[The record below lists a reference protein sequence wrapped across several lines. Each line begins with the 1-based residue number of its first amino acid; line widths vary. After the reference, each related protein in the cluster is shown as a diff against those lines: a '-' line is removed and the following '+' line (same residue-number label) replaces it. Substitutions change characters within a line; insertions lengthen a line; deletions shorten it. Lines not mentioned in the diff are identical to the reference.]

1 MHRVTVTIDDE
12 LMGELDRVI
21 ALRGYQNRSE
31 AIRDLARSGLQR
43 AAEDAGTGSDCVA
56 ALVYV
61 YDHNPR
67 DLSRRLMQAFHDN
80 HDLVLATTHVHLDH
94 ESCLEVAMLKGA
106 TPQVQKVAD
115 RVIAE
120 RGVRYGRVVM
130 VPVAIEPHGHAHAHG
145 HGHNHPDDHRH
156 GHDHDLGHGH
166 PHDHDHVERPGHVH
180 IKPAK

>member
-12 LMGELDRVI
+12 LMAELDQLI
-21 ALRGYQNRSE
+21 ARHGYQNRSE

-67 DLSRRLMQAFHDN
+67 DLSRRLVQAFHDN

-94 ESCLEVAMLKGA
+94 DSCLEVAMLKGPTGA
-106 TPQVQKVAD
+106 VQKVAD

-120 RGVRYGRVVM
+120 RGVRYGRVVT
-130 VPVAIEPHGHAHAHG
+130 VPVAIEPHGHS
-145 HGHNHPDDHRH
+145 HPDDHGHHHH
-156 GHDHDLGHGH
+156 GGDGDGLD
-166 PHDHDHVERPGHVH
+166 PAERGGHVH
-180 IKPAK
+180 IRPAR

>member
-12 LMGELDRVI
+12 LMEELDRIIVR
-21 ALRGYQNRSE
+21 RGYQNRSE

-43 AAEDAGTGSDCVA
+43 AAEDSGTGADCVA

-67 DLSRRLMQAFHDN
+67 DLSRRLVQSFHDN

-94 ESCLEVAMLKGA
+94 DSCLEVAMLKGA
-106 TPQVQKVAD
+106 TVEVQKMAD

-120 RGVRYGRVVM
+120 RGVRYGRVVT
-130 VPVAIEPHGHAHAHG
+130 VPVAIEPHDHTHAHDTG
-145 HGHNHPDDHRH
+145 HSHPDDHHHHEVDEAQSGRA
-156 GHDHDLGHGH
+156 
-166 PHDHDHVERPGHVH
+166 GHVH
-180 IKPAK
+180 IRPAR